1 MGGGII
7 VPLHRASFVVV
18 PEIEIRIASSDH
30 HRQLVEESDPSRAV
44 ISFDWITD
52 CVEQEKLLDLNEYK
66 LRCPPF
72 APIDDYQNPV
82 SGTYTNSISPSVTS
96 EETAAKMEEIIYPN
110 GKQDSNDNG
119 SNTTTPK
126 NVAINLTGGKALN
139 GLPTPPITP
148 AIDSIGNN
156 FENLAWT
163 GLTPDKTGVTAEA
176 EEVPEHMLSSYFW
189 LEDKLH
195 GWGKSGF
202 GGSLV
207 GFFTRV
213 KMQVSILLMM
223 ELGWS

>member
-7 VPLHRASFVVV
+7 VPLRRASFVVV
-18 PEIEIRIASSDH
+18 PEIGIRIASSDH
-30 HRQLVEESDPSRAV
+30 HQQLVEESDPSRAV
-44 ISFDWITD
+44 ISFDWVTE

-72 APIDDYQNPV
+72 ASVDNHQNPV
-82 SGTYTNSISPSVTS
+82 SGTYADSISPPVTS
-96 EETAAKMEEIIYPN
+96 EEITAKTEEIIYPN
-110 GKQDSNDNG
+110 DKQDSDYNG

-126 NVAINLTGGKALN
+126 NVAIDLTGGKVLN
-139 GLPTPPITP
+139 GPPTPSMTP
-148 AIDSIGNN
+148 TIDSISNN
-156 FENLAWT
+156 LEKLAWAK
-163 GLTPDKTGVTAEA
+163 LSPDRSGVTAEA
-176 EEVPEHMLSSYFW
+176 GEVPEHMLSSYFW

-213 KMQVSILLMM
+213 KMQASLFLMATK
-223 ELGWS
+223 